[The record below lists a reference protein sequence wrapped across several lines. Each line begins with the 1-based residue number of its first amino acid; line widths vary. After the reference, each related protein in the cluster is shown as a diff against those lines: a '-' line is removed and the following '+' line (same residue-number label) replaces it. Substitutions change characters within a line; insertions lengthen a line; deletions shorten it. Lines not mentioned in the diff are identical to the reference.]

1 MAKDPKV
8 DRLHAAPLFAACDK
22 KELDRLAAAVDTIDV
37 ADGKAL
43 LRQGAVN
50 HEAFIIETGEAEVTI
65 DGNLVATIPAGEM
78 VGEIGLLT
86 RSPATATVTAKGD
99 ISVLLIP
106 HQRFDAIV
114 SDTPGLAMAIAKE
127 LAERLRATDDRLH

>member
-43 LRQGAVN
+43 LRQGSVN

-65 DGNLVATIPAGEM
+65 DGKHVATIPAGEM

-106 HQRFDAIV
+106 HQRFDSIV
-114 SDTPGLAMAIAKE
+114 ADTPGLAMAIAKE